1 MTVKTSTVEIM
12 GVERPLC
19 LSTRVVCACGERY
32 GGLDGLFGVIRGDN
46 ISHKLD
52 AVTWLLAQMMD
63 AGARYFRLMGEDG
76 VPAPVSQDDLLD
88 MYGVNDIA
96 PLIKAIYDTVA
107 SDQHRDVEAD
117 PPKNATATQG
127 QG

>member
-1 MTVKTSTVEIM
+1 M

-19 LSTRVVCACGERY
+19 LSTRVVCACGDRY

-63 AGARYFRLMGEDG
+63 AGARYQRLMGAGD
-76 VPAPVSQDDLLD
+76 VPAPISQDDLLD
-88 MYGVNDIA
+88 MYGVDDIA
-96 PLIKAIYDTVA
+96 PLVKAVYDTVA
-107 SDQHRDVEAD
+107 SDQHRAVEAD
-117 PPKNATATQG
+117 PPKNAQATQG
-127 QG
+127 QK